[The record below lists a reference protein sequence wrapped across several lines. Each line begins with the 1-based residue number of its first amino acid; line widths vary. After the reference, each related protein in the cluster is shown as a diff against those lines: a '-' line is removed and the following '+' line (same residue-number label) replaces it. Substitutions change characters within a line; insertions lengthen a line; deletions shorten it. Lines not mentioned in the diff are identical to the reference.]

1 MEKIAATS
9 PPAVYIFARLST
21 RIEFTTDKGLEINPF
36 FCTAFI
42 KEQCANISS
51 LSSIY
56 VYVAVCFRV
65 LPFTDVTSLRHRL
78 PDVS

>member
-42 KEQCANISS
+42 KEQHANISS
-51 LSSIY
+51 LSSISRICCCVLQCIA
-56 VYVAVCFRV
+56 VYRCDKSQA
-65 LPFTDVTSLRHRL
+65 
-78 PDVS
+78 